1 MNSPVV
7 NRLFPLFACA
17 ALVSPV
23 FADET
28 TVGIDLALI
37 SEVSS
42 IVPGKPF
49 TVALKVHH
57 HPDFHTYWQNP
68 GIVGVPFAIE
78 WQLPP
83 GFNAGPLQ
91 WPAPQKVD
99 MAGHPAHGYERDIL
113 LMTEITPAATV
124 ASSKIQLQATASWMA
139 CAKGCYPEKK
149 KLTLDLPVALEAAVD
164 PAQTAAFAQARTE
177 LPRPLEHWL
186 VVLESPADAPEIR
199 VKFTSADDKARDP
212 GPVYFFSSDGQI
224 SSDPPQRIES
234 LENGGFR
241 LIAPRAPYSPKGRT
255 TLPGVLRGERA
266 FFEGGGVCVTVEP
279 AYPIP

>member
-1 MNSPVV
+1 VNFPVV
-7 NRLFPLFACA
+7 NRLFSLLGCA
-17 ALVSPV
+17 ALVLPV

-28 TVGIDLALI
+28 TVGVDLALV

-42 IVPGKPF
+42 IAPGTPF

-83 GFNAGPLQ
+83 GFSAGPLQ

-113 LMTEITPAATV
+113 LMTKITPPPAV
-124 ASSKIQLQATASWMA
+124 PSPRIQLHATASWMA
-139 CAKGCYPEKK
+139 CAAGCYPEKK
-149 KLTLDLPVALEAAVD
+149 TLALDLPVAKEATVD
-164 PAQTAAFAQARTE
+164 PAHAAAFAQARAE
-177 LPRPLEHWL
+177 LPRPLAHWN
-186 VVLESPADAPEIR
+186 VVLESAMDEPEIR
-199 VKFTSADDKARDP
+199 VKFTPADDKARDP
-212 GPVYFFSSDGQI
+212 GAVYFFSSDGQI
-224 SSDPPQRIES
+224 SSDPPQRIEA
-234 LENGGFR
+234 LKNGGFR
-241 LIAPRAPYSPKGRT
+241 LIAPRAQYSPKGRT

-266 FFEGGGVCVTVEP
+266 FSEGGGSCVSVEP
-279 AYPIP
+279 VYK